1 MSVRLFIADDHP
13 LVLSGLRN
21 VINSQEQMEV
31 IASYSCGADLL
42 SGLKNQQPD
51 VLMLDMQ
58 LPDFSGKE
66 LAEIILK
73 TYPSVKIIVLT
84 GLEATYNIEEMMQ
97 LGCSG
102 YLLKS
107 SSDDVQL
114 IQAIEEVYRGEY
126 YLDTVLQKQLL
137 TNILKKK
144 KLAEN
149 IGQLLTRR
157 EKEILRL
164 ITEEYTNMEIA
175 EKLSISI
182 RTVETHRFSLLQK
195 LNAKNTAGLV
205 KSAIEMR
212 LV

>member
-1 MSVRLFIADDHP
+1 MPVKLILADDHP
-13 LVLSGLRN
+13 LVLSSLKT

-31 IASYSCGADLL
+31 VGSYCCGSDLL
-42 SGLKNQQPD
+42 NGLKTLQPD

-58 LPDFSGKE
+58 LPDMTGKE
-66 LAEIILK
+66 LAETILNV
-73 TYPSVKIIVLT
+73 YPSIKIIVLT
-84 GLEATYNIEEMMQ
+84 ALEATYNIEEMMQ
-97 LGCSG
+97 LGCAG

-107 SSDDVQL
+107 SCDDLQL
-114 IQAIEEVYRGEY
+114 IKAIEDVYRGEY

-144 KLAEN
+144 RLAEN
-149 IGQLLTRR
+149 VTQLLTRR
-157 EKEILRL
+157 EKEILKL

-175 EKLSISI
+175 EKLNISI

-205 KSAIEMR
+205 RSAIEMR
-212 LV
+212 LI

>member
-1 MSVRLFIADDHP
+1 MPVKLILADDHP
-13 LVLSGLRN
+13 LVLSSLKT

-31 IASYSCGADLL
+31 VGSYCCGSDLL
-42 SGLKNQQPD
+42 NGLKTLQPD

-58 LPDFSGKE
+58 LPDMTGKE
-66 LAEIILK
+66 LAETILNV
-73 TYPSVKIIVLT
+73 YPSIKIIVLT
-84 GLEATYNIEEMMQ
+84 ALEATYNIEEMMQ
-97 LGCSG
+97 LGCAG

-107 SSDDVQL
+107 SCDDLQL
-114 IQAIEEVYRGEY
+114 IKAIEDVYRGEY

-144 KLAEN
+144 RLAEN
-149 IGQLLTRR
+149 VSQLLTRR
-157 EKEILRL
+157 EKEILKL

-175 EKLSISI
+175 EKLNISI

-205 KSAIEMR
+205 RSAIEMR
-212 LV
+212 LI